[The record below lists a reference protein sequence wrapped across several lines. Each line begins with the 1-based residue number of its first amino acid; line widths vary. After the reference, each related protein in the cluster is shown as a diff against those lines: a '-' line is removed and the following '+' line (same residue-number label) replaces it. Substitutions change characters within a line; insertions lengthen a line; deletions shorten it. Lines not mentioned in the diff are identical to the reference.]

1 MARRRRPESS
11 EAVLRAEASAW
22 VEVVKDR
29 LRSVLEERGLSNREV
44 ARHLGRGPAY
54 LTNLLH
60 GVRGRAPS
68 ALRLDTLYSVLRLAG
83 VSLEDFLSAIERSKG
98 RGGAQRRTAAERR
111 SSGRRTPRPEKH
123 LPLEPALA
131 EPRSLTRRKVSLE
144 VQAALR
150 QAQEEA
156 RRKRSGVLK
165 RQPRRT

>member
-1 MARRRRPESS
+1 MARQRRPESS
-11 EAVLRAEASAW
+11 EAALRAEASAW

-29 LRSVLEERGLSNREV
+29 LRSMLEERGLSNREV

-83 VSLEDFLSAIERSKG
+83 VSLADFLSAIERSKG
-98 RGGAQRRTAAERR
+98 RGGAQRRAAAARR
-111 SSGRRTPRPEKH
+111 SPDRRTSPPEKR
-123 LPLEPALA
+123 LPLESALA
-131 EPRSLTRRKVSLE
+131 EPSLTRRKVSLE

-150 QAQEEA
+150 RAQAEA

-165 RQPRRT
+165 RRPRRT